1 MKRNDYRARAAVAD
15 IANGLRNAIIGLR
28 ELDLDSHADALGE
41 LGAELAT
48 KVAPLVTKEVL
59 QSHKADIETYYGKE
73 FSGLSDFILTE
84 TRP

>member
-15 IANGLRNAIIGLR
+15 IANGLRNAILGLR
-28 ELDLDSHADALGE
+28 ELDLDSEADALGE

-48 KVAPLVTKEVL
+48 KVARLVTKEVL
-59 QSHKADIETYYGKE
+59 QSHKADTEFYYGRE
-73 FSGLSDFILTE
+73 FSGLADFASEE